1 MYLVVSVPVAWQ
13 ASDSILN
20 NDGHR
25 YTSCDEATTDRK
37 KAVPKQAN
45 ISVYVGEDGK
55 KALKNFL
62 IERNYH
68 DRCPHSVCVV
78 KNAAEADHHVYK
90 PLYGQ
95 QVAFRLKGIVQTDSG
110 YMAGVGSI
118 SSLGGVIE
126 DDNFVASMP
135 FVHPTAT
142 QDSVDVMLT
151 LPTRLQKVKDIKEPS
166 YWRGRLPSRMIGG
179 VYYPPIS
186 NVSYTPLPLTKQIVV
201 AGRLC
206 GDQYADENGLC
217 TYDRD
222 LDELERD
229 LNGDAS
235 VVVTEDGKEVMDTCP
250 VCEYIKRGPCKDE
263 FLSWEGCLLNLQD
276 GEELT
281 KCFQVTR
288 ELMKC
293 YLKHEYYDVF
303 TAGVD
308 TKKYGDFINSS
319 NESDK

>member
-13 ASDSILN
+13 ASNSILN

-25 YTSCDEATTDRK
+25 YTSCDEASTDRK
-37 KAVPKQAN
+37 KAKQAN
-45 ISVYVGEDGK
+45 ISVYVSLDGK

-118 SSLGGVIE
+118 SSLAGVIE

-206 GDQYADENGLC
+206 GDQYAD
-217 TYDRD
+217 
-222 LDELERD
+222 
-229 LNGDAS
+229 
-235 VVVTEDGKEVMDTCP
+235 
-250 VCEYIKRGPCKDE
+250 
-263 FLSWEGCLLNLQD
+263 LSLIHISEP
-276 GEELT
+276 
-281 KCFQVTR
+281 TR
-288 ELMKC
+288 R
-293 YLKHEYYDVF
+293 
-303 TAGVD
+303 
-308 TKKYGDFINSS
+308 S
-319 NESDK
+319 